1 MGGARRPALSAS
13 PVPGGPRPR
22 AALSRI
28 ETSPRDGGV
37 GRGGDGRDDPELRDM
52 IPVCPLDAQVLDS
65 ASGPMVVL
73 SSIDMCVSEME
84 GPESRS
90 ESVKGGVRGARAVV
104 RRRVAK
110 SRVRGIGRSTGR
122 MPLVETRA
130 PPREPH
136 DLQLGGMRFDC
147 SIENAFADSGL
158 LDFHPLLGLRRLTW
172 GVSAAHDAW
181 LLEKGRVGARHFG
194 IDDDRAG
201 VWLGDRWI
209 AWGLEHSPS
218 TVPMQTHYAGR
229 RERSARARLTMMI

>member
-1 MGGARRPALSAS
+1 
-13 PVPGGPRPR
+13 
-22 AALSRI
+22 
-28 ETSPRDGGV
+28 
-37 GRGGDGRDDPELRDM
+37 
-52 IPVCPLDAQVLDS
+52 
-65 ASGPMVVL
+65 
-73 SSIDMCVSEME
+73 
-84 GPESRS
+84 
-90 ESVKGGVRGARAVV
+90 
-104 RRRVAK
+104 
-110 SRVRGIGRSTGR
+110 
-122 MPLVETRA
+122 
-130 PPREPH
+130 
-136 DLQLGGMRFDC
+136 MRFDC

-194 IDDDRAG
+194 IDGDRAG